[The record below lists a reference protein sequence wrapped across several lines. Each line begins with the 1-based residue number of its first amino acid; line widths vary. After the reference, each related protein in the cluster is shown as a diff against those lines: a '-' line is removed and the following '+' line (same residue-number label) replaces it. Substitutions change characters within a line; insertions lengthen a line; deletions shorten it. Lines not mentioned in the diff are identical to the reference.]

1 MCKCSEVQDFI
12 RKVDYTFYQNLVEVL
27 MPDVLRPIPSEYC
40 DAKLALSYYSIYI
53 ALNVQKS
60 DYEKIGN

>member
-27 MPDVLRPIPSEYC
+27 MPNVLRPIPSMLHE
-40 DAKLALSYYSIYI
+40 AFFSIVFMIVFIISY
-53 ALNVQKS
+53 
-60 DYEKIGN
+60 